1 MQTFPKNDKNMLRTV
16 CVRIIC
22 SNLWSDT
29 DDSGSATLAV
39 SGNISG
45 TRCEPGLLAN
55 VQNVADIKQLLQQHF
70 PRPGPHMIK
79 FGRENWWQFMHK
91 GPSCGERDGK
101 YATEKKDPLG
111 LKGQSKIKVFIPP
124 PKKISIFKDF
134 V

>member
-1 MQTFPKNDKNMLRTV
+1 MLRTV
-16 CVRIIC
+16 CVRIYC
-22 SNLWSDT
+22 SNLWLDR

-39 SGNISG
+39 SGNIY
-45 TRCEPGLLAN
+45 
-55 VQNVADIKQLLQQHF
+55 VADIKQLLQQRCHF

-91 GPSCGERDGK
+91 GLSCGERDGNH
-101 YATEKKDPLG
+101 ATEKKDPLG